1 MDPCP
6 LLYVIGTILY
16 HILFIYLPIYCK
28 NTKQKVYL
36 FSDLANYKL
45 KSISYLFKVET
56 TVPISLGSHDRFPSG
71 FLEWKVKTLQVII
84 LQECA

>member
-1 MDPCP
+1 MQIFECDKIC
-6 LLYVIGTILY
+6 LRDIQLYFTARSSRV
-16 HILFIYLPIYCK
+16 
-28 NTKQKVYL
+28 VE
-36 FSDLANYKL
+36 L
-45 KSISYLFKVET
+45 KSISYLLKVET

>member
-1 MDPCP
+1 MGFEVQPKKIYYAKFRNLFIKMHNLAIFGLLSP
-6 LLYVIGTILY
+6 LLYL
-16 HILFIYLPIYCK
+16 L
-28 NTKQKVYL
+28 
-36 FSDLANYKL
+36 
-45 KSISYLFKVET
+45 KVET